1 MTVRRVLATLVMG
14 FAAAG
19 CVHSGFARMA
29 AVEVPA
35 RSPGCRLDV
44 VFEGPPP
51 APYLE
56 LGEVISETTV
66 PAAFAIGQ
74 NDAVTM
80 RRVMAQACAIGA
92 HGLMN
97 IAASTERVGVGRG
110 RWMNTRGSALAF
122 VYVDASGRPLP
133 PPDGPRDAIGPGTY
147 TVQ

>member
-97 IAASTERVGVGRG
+97 IAASTE
-110 RWMNTRGSALAF
+110 
-122 VYVDASGRPLP
+122 
-133 PPDGPRDAIGPGTY
+133 
-147 TVQ
+147 